1 MFKIKYGYKLDLQ
14 GPETM
19 KIFGSTKKV
28 IDKTKNWEKVPSLEV
43 VEVVL
48 VQCNLGNDQF

>member
-1 MFKIKYGYKLDLQ
+1 MFTTMELIKYVFKIKYGYKLDLQ

-28 IDKTKNWEKVPSLEV
+28 IDKTKN
-43 VEVVL
+43 
-48 VQCNLGNDQF
+48 

>member
-28 IDKTKNWEKVPSLEV
+28 IDKQKNGEKVPSLEV
-43 VEVVL
+43 VEVAL
-48 VQCNLGNDQF
+48 VQCNLGNDQY